1 MAFGHRGQ
9 DALNLAATM
18 LPSASCSLSMP
29 AQASRRRYGL
39 PRAWLGALVL
49 LFCIGAP
56 MHASSAPVAVAP
68 LTAGQSQ
75 VFRAWFVR
83 VINEQ
88 LRQGPTPRWV
98 HRDCAGLVRFAVNEA
113 FKRHDAR
120 WLRANGIA
128 AGQLP
133 PELELHADQRALGNG
148 WITVDG
154 RSSDFVTALALI
166 QANSVFVSR
175 DINQARSGDLLFF
188 DQGDEQ
194 HLMVWI
200 GRYIAYHRG
209 SSNAHDN
216 GLRAVPVQ
224 DMLQWPDPRWQ
235 PSADNPNFI
244 GVFKFDFL
252 SR

>member
-1 MAFGHRGQ
+1 MAIGDAGQ
-9 DALNLAATM
+9 GTLSAVVTM
-18 LPSASCSLSMP
+18 STLIPCRTIAH
-29 AQASRRRYGL
+29 RRRWSVVHSL
-39 PRAWLGALVL
+39 RLGVL
-49 LFCIGAP
+49 LLISLCLPLHVRA
-56 MHASSAPVAVAP
+56 AAVDNTVQ
-68 LTAGQSQ
+68 LTPAQSQ

-83 VINEQ
+83 IINEQ

-113 FKRHDAR
+113 FKPHDAR
-120 WLRANGIA
+120 WLRANGISA
-128 AGQLP
+128 SQLP
-133 PELELHADQRALGNG
+133 PELQLTRMQSGLGNG
-148 WITVDG
+148 WTTVDG
-154 RSSDFVTALALI
+154 RHSDFVTALALI

-194 HLMVWI
+194 HLMVWM

-216 GLRAVPVQ
+216 GLRAVTVPQ
-224 DMLQWPDPRWQ
+224 MLQWPDPRWQ

-244 GVFKFDFL
+244 GVFKLGFL

>member
-1 MAFGHRGQ
+1 M
-9 DALNLAATM
+9 M
-18 LPSASCSLSMP
+18 
-29 AQASRRRYGL
+29 RYGAFSVSRQ
-39 PRAWLGALVL
+39 PRQAAWLASARWCGMLLLIGLCMPLHGEPRQSGMPVQPDPAALET
-49 LFCIGAP
+49 
-56 MHASSAPVAVAP
+56 P
-68 LTAGQSQ
+68 LDPAQSQ

-113 FKRHDAR
+113 FKTHDAR
-120 WLRANGIA
+120 WLRANGMSA
-128 AGQLP
+128 RQLP
-133 PELELHADQRALGNG
+133 PELQLTEAQSGLGKG
-148 WITVDG
+148 WVTVDG
-154 RSSDFVTALALI
+154 RNSAFVTALALI

-194 HLMVWI
+194 HLMVWMD
-200 GRYIAYHRG
+200 RYVAYHRG

-216 GLRAVPVQ
+216 GLRAVTVSQ
-224 DMLQWPDPRWQ
+224 MLQWPDPRWRL
-235 PSADNPNFI
+235 SADNPNFI

>member
-1 MAFGHRGQ
+1 MFAPAFRPSIAPRWLRACCVFSGLLLITGAMPLR
-9 DALNLAATM
+9 AL
-18 LPSASCSLSMP
+18 P
-29 AQASRRRYGL
+29 
-39 PRAWLGALVL
+39 
-49 LFCIGAP
+49 AP
-56 MHASSAPVAVAP
+56 MGSAVRAE
-68 LTAGQSQ
+68 TAQLDPAQSQ

-113 FKRHDAR
+113 FKPHDAR
-120 WLRANGIA
+120 WLHANGIGA
-128 AGQLP
+128 SQLP
-133 PELELHADQRALGNG
+133 PELQLTSVQQGLGKG
-148 WITVDG
+148 WTTVDG
-154 RSSDFVTALALI
+154 RNSAFVTALALI

-194 HLMVWI
+194 HLMVWM

-209 SSNAHDN
+209 SSSAHDN
-216 GLRAVPVQ
+216 GLRAVSVPQ
-224 DMLQWPDPRWQ
+224 MLQWPDPRWQ

-244 GVFKFDFL
+244 GVFKLGFL

>member
-1 MAFGHRGQ
+1 MMPVFASRFSSRPLPSRLHRLWLGV
-9 DALNLAATM
+9 LLAAM
-18 LPSASCSLSMP
+18 
-29 AQASRRRYGL
+29 
-39 PRAWLGALVL
+39 
-49 LFCIGAP
+49 
-56 MHASSAPVAVAP
+56 VAP
-68 LTAGQSQ
+68 LQAFSMPQARVAQLNPAQSQ

-113 FKRHDAR
+113 FKTHDAG
-120 WLRANGIA
+120 WLRANGMSSR
-128 AGQLP
+128 QLP
-133 PELELHADQRALGNG
+133 PPLQLTPAQSGLGKG
-148 WITVDG
+148 WTTVDG
-154 RSSDFVTALALI
+154 RSSAFVTALALI

-194 HLMVWI
+194 HLMVWM

-209 SSNAHDN
+209 SSSTHDN
-216 GLRAVPVQ
+216 GLRAVSVP
-224 DMLQWPDPRWQ
+224 DMLRWSDPRWQ

-244 GVFKFDFL
+244 GVFKLGFL

>member
-1 MAFGHRGQ
+1 MLASAFR
-9 DALNLAATM
+9 LT
-18 LPSASCSLSMP
+18 
-29 AQASRRRYGL
+29 L
-39 PRAWLGALVL
+39 PRWRAPHGWLSVL
-49 LFCIGAP
+49 LLIGLGMP
-56 MHASSAPVAVAP
+56 LHASPTPADN
-68 LTAGQSQ
+68 TAQLNATQSR

-113 FKRHDAR
+113 FKTHDAG
-120 WLRANGIA
+120 WLRANGMSA
-128 AGQLP
+128 RQLP
-133 PELELHADQRALGNG
+133 PELQLTPAQSGLGKG
-148 WITVDG
+148 WTTVDG
-154 RSSDFVTALALI
+154 RNSDFVTALALI

-175 DINQARSGDLLFF
+175 DINQASSGDLLFF

-194 HLMVWI
+194 HLMVWM

-216 GLRAVPVQ
+216 GLRAVTVPQ
-224 DMLQWPDPRWQ
+224 MLQWPDPRWQ
-235 PSADNPNFI
+235 PSTDNPNFI
-244 GVFKFDFL
+244 GVFKLGFL